1 MVLYRTVLDSPG
13 VPVLR
18 ISKLTDYATVILAQ
32 LAAADGARRT
42 AAEVAADAGLAAPT
56 VAKVLKELQRAG
68 LVSSSR
74 GSRGGYTLARDAAL
88 ITAADI
94 IDAVEGPV
102 ALTECASHENHCGL
116 EKSCRVSSSWQRVS
130 LAIRGALA
138 EVTLRQLIGM
148 EPVAA
153 PSLKI
158 APGAELPIVWRA
170 RA

>member
-1 MVLYRTVLDSPG
+1 M
-13 VPVLR
+13 LR
-18 ISKLTDYATVILAQ
+18 ISKMTDYATVILAQ
-32 LAAADGARRT
+32 LAEAGGERRT

-68 LVSSSR
+68 LVASSR
-74 GSRGGYTLARDAAL
+74 GSRGGYTLARAASL

-102 ALTECASHENHCGL
+102 ALTECASHDNHCGL

-138 EVTLRQLIGM
+138 EVTLHQLVGM
-148 EPVAA
+148 EPVGTT
-153 PSLKI
+153 SLKI
-158 APGAELPIVWRA
+158 APGAELPIVWRD